1 MVVTLVAIYIYI
13 YIDNST
19 KNKNGLKVTK
29 NVTLFTMLNQ
39 KINKQRLM
47 LEY

>member
-1 MVVTLVAIYIYI
+1 MVVTLVILYIYRHL
-13 YIDNST
+13 YKNSI
-19 KNKNGLKVTK
+19 GLKVTK